1 MSDTNQANSSKN
13 KQIRRRSTR
22 STRGQP
28 DPFLQA
34 HYVMGEAA
42 TRPPAARRRRRAAR
56 SNTPASG
63 SAANRDDEEEEEEVE
78 DGDEDMQDCIHVAAQ
93 VPQPNPFQKPAPQQ
107 QQAFPQQ
114 VPAQQAQPASPI
126 QMQQAAPQAPVHQ
139 PAVLQPAEM
148 MPQMVPGHIA
158 YGNNGNQ
165 PALRTANGQLVDNF
179 ELNSMILDDDPLF
192 NSFPQGP
199 AMADQ
204 DEHEIDVMQQY
215 RLNMDRDLAEARLIA
230 EREKLA
236 EKELAEAAA
245 NDNAMFDQFINFNP
259 N

>member
-1 MSDTNQANSSKN
+1 MSDTNKANSPKN
-13 KQIRRRSTR
+13 QQIRRRSTR

-42 TRPPAARRRRRAAR
+42 NRPLPARRRRRAAR
-56 SNTPASG
+56 NNTPASG
-63 SAANRDDEEEEEEVE
+63 SAVNRDDEEEEEE
-78 DGDEDMQDCIHVAAQ
+78 DGDEGMQDCIHVAAQ
-93 VPQPNPFQKPAPQQ
+93 VPQPNPFQQLAPQQ
-107 QQAFPQQ
+107 QQVFPQQ

-139 PAVLQPAEM
+139 PAALQPAQM

-204 DEHEIDVMQQY
+204 DGQEVDVMEQY
-215 RLNMDRDLAEARLIA
+215 RLTMDQGLAEARLIA
-230 EREKLA
+230 EREQLV